1 MNNVKPLSVLLCEDE
16 PLIKIELAA
25 LLRDLGH
32 AVSEAAS
39 GSEALTALEAGTFEI
54 LIADIELP
62 DMSGLEL
69 AAMARR
75 RLPGIGIIFAT
86 GRVDIDEASLVEN
99 AIMITK
105 PYGEAAIADAIE
117 HIRVSQ
123 SLR

>member
-117 HIRVSQ
+117 HIQVSQ